1 MDKSTKINGPIF
13 QISKIRKK
21 NRNNSY
27 PSKITKKM
35 FKIVSNEKNNK
46 KTNNNEDKK
55 KKQIMSIIY
64 QNFPVVKNEEESD
77 YYYLL
82 KKDDDNCEKD
92 ISTQRDIFQFCH
104 NDGKKKSR
112 NDDASAGVGG
122 NDNEEIDLIITNE
135 KNIQSSCP
143 INSDIKKNDKNDN
156 PLNTNN
162 PINSSKIN
170 NLIKEE
176 SKFKYLNKDIIIID
190 KKKMNENLE
199 EKQNVELDEEKV
211 AKDALDAFMKEE
223 KERIKKSKEDK
234 LERLKRKAEKE
245 EEIKLK
251 SIEEE
256 AEVRK
261 RRLKT
266 ETEMKKIKFREDI
279 LLEQENEFQIVD
291 EYVKKELENI
301 CIKRKKEALNEKL
314 RKNIDSQNNQK
325 KTISLREESDNEEPK
340 KNEEKK
346 K

>member
-1 MDKSTKINGPIF
+1 M
-13 QISKIRKK
+13 
-21 NRNNSY
+21 
-27 PSKITKKM
+27 
-35 FKIVSNEKNNK
+35 
-46 KTNNNEDKK
+46 
-55 KKQIMSIIY
+55 
-64 QNFPVVKNEEESD
+64 KNEEESD

-156 PLNTNN
+156 PLNTNY